1 MHTRTTWQINGV
13 THWATVIHD
22 DCNGNEIRTDCGLVS
37 NVFWESEVNELAEV
51 TCSRCRLSGGANR
64 PEPHAKRASEEKTP
78 SNKAAKEA
86 NKPPV
91 PVLFEGADLIHVYSR
106 QQAIEDGILIDV
118 TTTAKEA
125 GFCFP
130 VAVTAAL
137 WSQYVH
143 VPDNVEGQD
152 EVGRLW
158 DILQML
164 RYAIRQRRNHTD
176 TALFTVSVRND
187 PNQPQALKLKAVCG
201 PDDAGAPC
209 FTLMLPEED

>member
-37 NVFWESEVNELAEV
+37 NSCWESEVNELAEV
-51 TCSRCRLSGGANR
+51 TCPRCRLSGGANR
-64 PEPHAKRASEEKTP
+64 PEPLTERASEEKAP
-78 SNKAAKEA
+78 SNKAAKGA
-86 NKPPV
+86 NKPSLPA
-91 PVLFEGADLIHVYSR
+91 LFEAADLIHVYGR
-106 QQAIEDGILIDV
+106 QQAIEDGVLIDV
-118 TTTAKEA
+118 TPTAKEA

-130 VAVTAAL
+130 VAVTATL
-137 WSQYVH
+137 WSQYVR

-152 EVGRLW
+152 EAGRLL

-164 RYAIRQRRNHTD
+164 RHAIRQRRNHPD
-176 TALFTVSVRND
+176 TVLFTVSVRND
-187 PNQPQALKLKAVCG
+187 QNQPQSVKLKAVCG